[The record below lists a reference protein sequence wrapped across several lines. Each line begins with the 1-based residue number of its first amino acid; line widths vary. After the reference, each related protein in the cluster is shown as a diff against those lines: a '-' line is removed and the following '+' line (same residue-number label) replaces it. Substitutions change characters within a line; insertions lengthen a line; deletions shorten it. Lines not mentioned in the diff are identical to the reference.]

1 VPLIGDSCPSAE
13 DHLAWMQ
20 SAVSSMPNLPS
31 RYLVLKDV
39 RNEDKVVKTA
49 QNAIA
54 LDDFRADVYALWRA
68 FGRDW
73 R

>member
-1 VPLIGDSCPSAE
+1 
-13 DHLAWMQ
+13 MK
-20 SAVSSMPNLPS
+20 SAVSSMANLPN

-49 QNAIA
+49 LNAIS

-68 FGRDW
+68 FGREW